1 MSEQSR
7 PVTVPIGA
15 VAPPEE
21 KEIKGN
27 TASLIGADP
36 DLARMQ
42 TMDYSCPICF
52 ELMENPVKTPCGHV
66 FCLNCLQSMAKKD
79 NFVCPSCRRDL
90 KSFSPQE
97 SSVDKALS
105 ARYLDLNAKR
115 VAAGL
120 ATPDSVLSVLD
131 DLPVMSNHEA
141 MQALMDHQRDE
152 GLRLIPR
159 LQVRKV
165 RSSMVSRF
173 YMQAFTEKR
182 TTSWRDG
189 ASPSGETADK
199 EAAEKNEAADKNLT
213 TTSTPWE
220 VPISP
225 PNFFKPGSVGRSIK
239 GTEEDHKE
247 GEVVRRRHL
256 GVTADFDILQ
266 IEKVVVEDPAIELP
280 DGKLKQVDSGTTPT
294 VQWHTLPPGPPKT
307 TATKGFS
314 NKYVKMAIE
323 NAIDEQNRRAKR
335 QLKRILARRTGVRFY
350 RVADVTCDYGRGRTR
365 SPFVFHLLQTW
376 EGSTT
381 SNHLEGSGRPG
392 KTIIWYKEYP
402 QNPDCCTIL

>member
-1 MSEQSR
+1 MSEKQR
-7 PVTVPIGA
+7 AVTVPIGA

-21 KEIKGN
+21 KENKGN
-27 TASLIGADP
+27 TAPLISADP
-36 DLARMQ
+36 DIARMQ

-66 FCLNCLQSMAKKD
+66 YCLQCLQSMAKKTSFD
-79 NFVCPSCRRDL
+79 CPSCRRNL
-90 KSFSPQE
+90 RSFNPQE
-97 SSVDKALS
+97 SSIDRALS
-105 ARYLDLNAKR
+105 ARFLDLNAKR

-120 ATPDSVLSVLD
+120 ATPDSELSVLD
-131 DLPVMSNHEA
+131 ELPVMSNQEA

-159 LQVRKV
+159 LQVQKV
-165 RSSMVSRF
+165 RSSIVSRF

-182 TTSWRDG
+182 TTGWRDG
-189 ASPSGETADK
+189 AVSSEETADK
-199 EAAEKNEAADKNLT
+199 EKAEKEDLDPKL
-213 TTSTPWE
+213 TPWE

-239 GTEEDHKE
+239 GTEEEHKN
-247 GEVVRRRHL
+247 GELVRRRHV
-256 GVTADFDILQ
+256 GVTADFNVLQ

-280 DGKLKQVDSGTTPT
+280 DSKLREIDRGCPPT
-294 VQWHTLPPGPPKT
+294 VQWHTLPPGPPEI

-314 NKYVKMAIE
+314 NNVKMAIE
-323 NAIDEQNRRAKR
+323 AAIDEQNRQARK
-335 QLKRILARRTGVRFY
+335 QLKRILARRIGVKFY
-350 RVADVTCDYGRGRTR
+350 RVADVTCDFGRGRIR
-365 SPFVFHLLQTW
+365 APFIFHLLQTW

-381 SNHLEGSGRPG
+381 SNHMEEGTDGRSGKPM
-392 KTIIWYKEYP
+392 IWYKEYP